1 MNKPKLMKP
10 LFCVIAVL
18 GSGALLSSSVYA
30 ADDDSAGSKIF
41 HSQDCTGCHGPKG
54 EGIPGLAP
62 PLKGSQFVMTAS
74 EQDITDTIKHGRS
87 GSDKHFKD
95 LSQPMPP
102 HPSLTDQQL
111 KDLVQY
117 LKDGLQKGQ

>member
-1 MNKPKLMKP
+1 MNKPKLIRP
-10 LFCVIAVL
+10 VSCAIVVL
-18 GSGALLSSSVYA
+18 GLGALLSNNVYA
-30 ADDDSAGSKIF
+30 ADDDSAGSKVF

-74 EQDITDTIKHGRS
+74 EQDITHTIKLGRS

-95 LSQPMPP
+95 ISQPMPA
-102 HPSLTDQQL
+102 HPTLTDQQL

-117 LKDGLQKGQ
+117 LKNGLQKGQ

>member
-1 MNKPKLMKP
+1 MTKPKLMNP
-10 LFCVIAVL
+10 LFFAIAVSGL
-18 GSGALLSSSVYA
+18 GALLSNSAYA
-30 ADDDSAGSKIF
+30 ADDSAGSKIF

-62 PLKGSQFVMTAS
+62 PLKGSQFVSTAS
-74 EQDITDTIKHGRS
+74 DQDVAHTIKFGRS

-95 LSQPMPP
+95 LSQPMPA
-102 HPSLTDQQL
+102 HSNLTDQQL

-117 LKDGLQKGQ
+117 LKGELQKG